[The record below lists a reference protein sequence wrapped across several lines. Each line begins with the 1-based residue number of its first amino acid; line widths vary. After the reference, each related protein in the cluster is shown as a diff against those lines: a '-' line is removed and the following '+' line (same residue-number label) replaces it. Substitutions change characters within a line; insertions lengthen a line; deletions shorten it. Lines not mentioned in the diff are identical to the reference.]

1 MRALLCCVMLATG
14 CVSVP
19 VPDLKPAPEAPEADR
34 PKLPLGASAVP
45 PAVDVEKFLP
55 PAPEPV
61 PCEESMT
68 DFVAAPTPLVGDFTI
83 RYRDQD
89 EKPQSWILHQGVL
102 ISECEAVK
110 VVNIRTK
117 TKRLQLEL
125 GAYKTLRFKERDLWG
140 LAEYEYQIRILGL
153 EKELKD
159 AQEESFWDEWKF
171 EIGIGVGIGISA
183 ALVVGAVEIVQA
195 VGK

>member
-19 VPDLKPAPEAPEADR
+19 VPGLKVAPEAPE
-34 PKLPLGASAVP
+34 LGVSAVP

-55 PAPEPV
+55 PIPEPV

-68 DFVAAPTPLVGDFTI
+68 DFMADPTPLVGNFTI
-83 RYRDQD
+83 RYLDQD
-89 EKPQSWILHQGVL
+89 ENPQSWILRQGVL
-102 ISECEAVK
+102 ISECEAVR
-110 VVNIRTK
+110 VVNIRTRA
-117 TKRLQLEL
+117 KRLHLEL
-125 GAYKTLRFKERDLWG
+125 GAYQNLRFKERDLWR
-140 LAEYEYQIRILGL
+140 LAEHEYQIRILGL
-153 EKELKD
+153 ENEL
-159 AQEESFWDEWKF
+159 QESFWDEWKF
-171 EIGIGVGIGISA
+171 EIGVGVGIGVAA